1 MMLRPIYYPASDPC
15 RNRLLYPADCHIRR
29 CWISR
34 FFIDVLG
41 IDAISSAF
49 SMAKSVQRTIE
60 NHSYRHDEL
69 PAQVVL

>member
-1 MMLRPIYYPASDPC
+1 MMLKALYYPASDPC
-15 RNRLLYPADCHIRR
+15 RNRLLYPADVPIRR

-41 IDAISSAF
+41 IDAHLSAF

-60 NHSYRHDEL
+60 NHSSSHDEL